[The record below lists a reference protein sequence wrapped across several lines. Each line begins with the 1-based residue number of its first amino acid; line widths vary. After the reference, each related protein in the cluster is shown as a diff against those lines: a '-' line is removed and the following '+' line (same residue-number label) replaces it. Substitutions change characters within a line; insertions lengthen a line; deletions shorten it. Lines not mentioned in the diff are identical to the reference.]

1 MCVYCRLNEKKDS
14 KYIIRKDGKYAMTE
28 DGKKVPKI
36 CPECGAEM
44 TLQIK
49 GEPIYICKNDHYFG
63 TMKFSLKEGFEFDSV
78 NKNKKHLNAVDIMFW
93 DKLNAIAE
101 KIINYDKNTILSY
114 DEKEFMLSLA
124 PGTYLT
130 TDEEIN
136 PLVRNYIK
144 IFGYD
149 CDLNWIDTS
158 NVTDMSYLF
167 DEIRSF
173 TGNVSEW
180 DVSNVTNM
188 GNMFGSTNFNGDISK
203 WDVSNVTDMDSM
215 FEFSLFNGDISNWDV
230 SNVTDM
236 SYMFMESQFN
246 GDISKWDVSNVEV
259 MTCMFYKSQFN
270 GDISKWDVS
279 NVINMKRMFYK
290 SPFSGNLDNW
300 DVRKVSNLVKIF
312 QKTPLESNPPL
323 WYTKKVKEQNGVLV
337 KESFDFDS
345 VNKQKKSI
353 NAYDAILAK
362 IVQKILYKSRL
373 SKEDRN
379 VILSLPVASY
389 KTNDSEIHLLI
400 EKCIEFFGPTCN
412 LNWIDT
418 SNVTNMKK
426 LFWETEFNGDISQWN
441 VSNVTDMTAMFCSQK
456 DSFYAFNGDLNNWD
470 VSNVTTMEM
479 MFMGACGANP
489 SISKW
494 DVSNVK
500 DMYQMF
506 AYNQKFDDDISN
518 WNVGNV
524 RNMALMF
531 YSSGFNGD
539 LSKWDVSKVQDMHGM
554 FSSSYFKGNNGSLS
568 NWDVS
573 NVTNMRSMFN
583 QTNFNDDISNWDVS
597 SVTNMAYMFAY
608 SIFNN
613 DISNWNICPGADTNC
628 MFNRCDIIN
637 EYKPKK
643 LIKESFDFGTINNK
657 KQHINIYDKVFRIIE
672 KIIKKG
678 RITNISNAEYD
689 LLIQYTGIYKPANKQ
704 QLKSIISKFIT
715 YFGNNCNL
723 NWIDVSGI
731 TNMDYLF
738 NESFFD
744 GDISQWDVS
753 NVITMRQ
760 MFGDS
765 MFTSDI
771 SNWNVSNVTNMQ
783 TMFACSKF
791 NGDISQWDVS
801 NVTDMSHMFDNS
813 KFNSDISQWDVSNVT
828 DMSHMFEG
836 PHFNGDISQW
846 DVSNVTDMEA
856 MFYANSVFN
865 QDISN
870 WDVSNVT
877 DMNFMFASTNFNGD
891 ISKWDVS
898 NVIDMHCMFYAN
910 SVFNQDISNWDV
922 KKVKEIGD
930 IFTNSMIQN
939 EYKPKFNITEAFD
952 FGSINDTRSKDALKT
967 IERLQHEQDFIDVP
981 KIKGPELTKLKG
993 FVAGMQKSDPE
1004 IHYTYTQ
1011 DKDNVNGRIL
1021 KIFTNNHV
1029 LHMFVKKYLAL
1040 KEFLE
1045 SKGIELKIVPV
1056 CDQGKLNIWYTG
1068 QTELGIAP
1076 NEYQFDLDTN
1086 ASVLKGWKINNIILD
1101 GFVISFWSTY
1111 DNEGGRSGQQLY
1123 QLAHNSQHV
1132 YLYNCSY
1139 SPNEKEMNKRVVN
1152 VLHHKLKHLKHSTL
1166 HLKAAI
1172 SSINN
1177 GKDVDILALKWLREA
1192 FDFNALK
1199 DTSKTGIQR
1208 TVDAYIETAFKT
1220 DFIAAKTTA
1229 VRKAIEGY
1237 IKSIRRYDYENNL
1250 HFEYTEE
1257 DNILKIKMLKPD
1269 QEICFNTSPII
1280 RLSSKMFNL
1289 GKSLP
1294 KIEFILR
1301 KQGAKILNIHLN
1313 TGLSME
1319 DIATKGHS
1327 LTYYIEHGLYM
1338 LDLKHIALDNLILD
1352 RFVLNDEDISYL
1364 YDLNVK
1370 HIFTPKSRFTSVT
1383 KMINYKEFMNF
1394 PHISFTN
1401 NQGKTPKGLFMDEI
1415 EQVSN
1420 YE

>member
-1 MCVYCRLNEKKDS
+1 
-14 KYIIRKDGKYAMTE
+14 
-28 DGKKVPKI
+28 
-36 CPECGAEM
+36 
-44 TLQIK
+44 
-49 GEPIYICKNDHYFG
+49 
-63 TMKFSLKEGFEFDSV
+63 
-78 NKNKKHLNAVDIMFW
+78 
-93 DKLNAIAE
+93 
-101 KIINYDKNTILSY
+101 
-114 DEKEFMLSLA
+114 
-124 PGTYLT
+124 
-130 TDEEIN
+130 
-136 PLVRNYIK
+136 
-144 IFGYD
+144 
-149 CDLNWIDTS
+149 
-158 NVTDMSYLF
+158 
-167 DEIRSF
+167 
-173 TGNVSEW
+173 
-180 DVSNVTNM
+180 
-188 GNMFGSTNFNGDISK
+188 
-203 WDVSNVTDMDSM
+203 
-215 FEFSLFNGDISNWDV
+215 
-230 SNVTDM
+230 
-236 SYMFMESQFN
+236 
-246 GDISKWDVSNVEV
+246 
-259 MTCMFYKSQFN
+259 
-270 GDISKWDVS
+270 
-279 NVINMKRMFYK
+279 
-290 SPFSGNLDNW
+290 
-300 DVRKVSNLVKIF
+300 
-312 QKTPLESNPPL
+312 
-323 WYTKKVKEQNGVLV
+323 
-337 KESFDFDS
+337 
-345 VNKQKKSI
+345 
-353 NAYDAILAK
+353 
-362 IVQKILYKSRL
+362 
-373 SKEDRN
+373 
-379 VILSLPVASY
+379 
-389 KTNDSEIHLLI
+389 
-400 EKCIEFFGPTCN
+400 
-412 LNWIDT
+412 
-418 SNVTNMKK
+418 
-426 LFWETEFNGDISQWN
+426 
-441 VSNVTDMTAMFCSQK
+441 
-456 DSFYAFNGDLNNWD
+456 
-470 VSNVTTMEM
+470 
-479 MFMGACGANP
+479 
-489 SISKW
+489 
-494 DVSNVK
+494 
-500 DMYQMF
+500 
-506 AYNQKFDDDISN
+506 
-518 WNVGNV
+518 
-524 RNMALMF
+524 
-531 YSSGFNGD
+531 
-539 LSKWDVSKVQDMHGM
+539 
-554 FSSSYFKGNNGSLS
+554 
-568 NWDVS
+568 
-573 NVTNMRSMFN
+573 
-583 QTNFNDDISNWDVS
+583 
-597 SVTNMAYMFAY
+597 
-608 SIFNN
+608 
-613 DISNWNICPGADTNC
+613 
-628 MFNRCDIIN
+628 
-637 EYKPKK
+637 
-643 LIKESFDFGTINNK
+643 
-657 KQHINIYDKVFRIIE
+657 
-672 KIIKKG
+672 
-678 RITNISNAEYD
+678 
-689 LLIQYTGIYKPANKQ
+689 
-704 QLKSIISKFIT
+704 
-715 YFGNNCNL
+715 
-723 NWIDVSGI
+723 
-731 TNMDYLF
+731 
-738 NESFFD
+738 
-744 GDISQWDVS
+744 
-753 NVITMRQ
+753 
-760 MFGDS
+760 
-765 MFTSDI
+765 
-771 SNWNVSNVTNMQ
+771 
-783 TMFACSKF
+783 
-791 NGDISQWDVS
+791 
-801 NVTDMSHMFDNS
+801 
-813 KFNSDISQWDVSNVT
+813 
-828 DMSHMFEG
+828 
-836 PHFNGDISQW
+836 
-846 DVSNVTDMEA
+846 MEA

-898 NVIDMHCMFYAN
+898 NVIDMHCMFKDSKFNGDISQWNVSNVIDMHCMFYAN

-939 EYKPKFNITEAFD
+939 KYKPKFNITEAFD

-1177 GKDVDILALKWLREA
+1177 GKDVDILALKWLGEA

-1237 IKSIRRYDYENNL
+1237 IKSIRRYDYEDNL

-1269 QEICFNTSPII
+1269 QEICFNTSPLIK
-1280 RLSSKMFNL
+1280 LSSKMFNL

-1370 HIFTPKSRFTSVT
+1370 HIYTPKSRFTGVT

-1401 NQGKTPKGLFMDEI
+1401 NQGKTPRGLFMDEI

>member
-49 GEPIYICKNDHYFG
+49 GEPIYICKNNHYFG

-78 NKNKKHLNAVDIMFW
+78 NKNKKKLNAVDIIFW
-93 DKLNAIAE
+93 DKLNAITE

-130 TDEEIN
+130 NDEDLN

-180 DVSNVTNM
+180 NVSNVTNM
-188 GNMFGSTNFNGDISK
+188 GNMFGSTNFNGNLSK

-215 FEFSLFNGDISNWDV
+215 FEFSLFNGDISNWNV

-270 GDISKWDVS
+270 RDISKWDVS

-300 DVRKVSNLVKIF
+300 DVKNVSNLVKIF

-323 WYTKKVKEQNGVLV
+323 WYTKKVNEWNGVLKERNDV
-337 KESFDFDS
+337 LKESFDFDS
-345 VNKQKKSI
+345 VNKRKKSI
-353 NAYDAILAK
+353 NVYDAILTK

-373 SKEDRN
+373 NKEDKN
-379 VILSLPVASY
+379 IILSLPVASY
-389 KTNDSEIHLLI
+389 KTNNSEIHLLI

-426 LFWETEFNGDISQWN
+426 LFWETEFNGDISNWD

-470 VSNVTTMEM
+470 VSNVTTMEC

-506 AYNQKFDDDISN
+506 AWNQKFDGDISN
-518 WNVGNV
+518 WDVSNVT
-524 RNMALMF
+524 NMALMF
-531 YSSGFNGD
+531 YESGFNGD

-554 FSSSYFKGNNGSLS
+554 FSSSSFKGNNGSLNNWNVSNVTNMRGMFRSTFFNSDIS

-573 NVTNMRSMFN
+573 NVIHMDGMFYN
-583 QTNFNDDISNWDVS
+583 STFNKDISKWDINPVAN
-597 SVTNMAYMFAY
+597 TKDML
-608 SIFNN
+608 
-613 DISNWNICPGADTNC
+613 D
-628 MFNRCDIIN
+628 RCDIIN

-643 LIKESFDFGTINNK
+643 LIKESFEFDSIDKGKKTINAYEKLPIILEKVTKYKDLTKDEYYILTSMVGVYKVKNT
-657 KQHINIYDKVFRIIE
+657 DK
-672 KIIKKG
+672 
-678 RITNISNAEYD
+678 
-689 LLIQYTGIYKPANKQ
+689 
-704 QLKSIISKFIT
+704 LKSVINYFIKQ
-715 YFGNNCNL
+715 YGNNCIL
-723 NWIDVSGI
+723 NWIDVSNI
-731 TNMDYLF
+731 TDTSYLF
-738 NESFFD
+738 FQYNFN
-744 GDISQWDVS
+744 GDISQWNVS
-753 NVITMRQ
+753 NVTNMKG
-760 MFGDS
+760 MFSHSGFNGDIS
-765 MFTSDI
+765 QWNVSNVTNMKAMFWRSKFNSDI
-771 SNWNVSNVTNMQ
+771 SNWNVSNVMDAQ
-783 TMFACSKF
+783 
-791 NGDISQWDVS
+791 
-801 NVTDMSHMFDNS
+801 
-813 KFNSDISQWDVSNVT
+813 
-828 DMSHMFEG
+828 
-836 PHFNGDISQW
+836 
-846 DVSNVTDMEA
+846 A
-856 MFYANSVFN
+856 MFMETEFN
-865 QDISN
+865 QDISIWHFN
-870 WDVSNVT
+870 DNAIIS
-877 DMNFMFASTNFNGD
+877 DM
-891 ISKWDVS
+891 
-898 NVIDMHCMFYAN
+898 
-910 SVFNQDISNWDV
+910 
-922 KKVKEIGD
+922 
-930 IFTNSMIQN
+930 FTACPIKN
-939 EYKPKFNITEAFD
+939 EYKPKMIRVNEAFD
-952 FGSINDTRSKDALKT
+952 FNSINDTRSKDALKT
-967 IERLQHEQDFIDVP
+967 IEKLQHEQDFIDVP

-993 FVAGMQKSDPE
+993 FVAGMQKTDPE

-1040 KEFLE
+1040 KNFLD
-1045 SKGIELKIVPV
+1045 SKGIDLKIIPV

-1068 QTELGIAP
+1068 QTEQAIAP

-1101 GFVISFWSTY
+1101 GFVVSFWDTY

-1139 SPNEKEMNKRVVN
+1139 SPNKKEMNKRVTN
-1152 VLHHKLKHLKHSTL
+1152 VLHHKLKQLKHSTL

-1172 SSINN
+1172 GSINN
-1177 GKDVDILALKWLREA
+1177 GKDVDILALKWLGEA
-1192 FDFNALK
+1192 FDFNNLK
-1199 DTSKTGIQR
+1199 NTSKTGIQR
-1208 TVDAYIETAFKT
+1208 AVDTYLETAFKT
-1220 DFIAAKTTA
+1220 DIIVAKTTA

-1237 IKSIRRYDYENNL
+1237 VKSIRRYDNEDNL
-1250 HFEYTEE
+1250 HFEYTED
-1257 DNILKIKMLKPD
+1257 DNILKIKMLNPN
-1269 QEICFNTSPII
+1269 QEIYFNTSPLI

-1294 KIEFILR
+1294 KIEFILWKR
-1301 KQGAKILNIHLN
+1301 GAKILNIHLN

-1327 LTYYIEHGLYM
+1327 LTYYIEHGLYI
-1338 LDLKHIALDNLILD
+1338 LDLKHIALNNLILD

-1370 HIFTPKSRFTSVT
+1370 HIYTPKTRYTGVT

>member
-63 TMKFSLKEGFEFDSV
+63 TMKFSLKEGFEFNSV
-78 NKNKKHLNAVDIMFW
+78 NKNKKHLNAVDIIFW
-93 DKLNAIAE
+93 DKLNAITE

-130 TDEEIN
+130 NDEDLN
-136 PLVRNYIK
+136 SLVRNYIK

-180 DVSNVTNM
+180 NVSSVTDM
-188 GNMFGSTNFNGDISK
+188 GNMFGSTNFNGDLSK
-203 WDVSNVTDMDSM
+203 WDVSSVTNMDSM

-230 SNVTDM
+230 SNVIDM

-300 DVRKVSNLVKIF
+300 NVKNVSNLVKIF

-323 WYTKKVKEQNGVLV
+323 WYTKKVKEWNGVLKEQDRV
-337 KESFDFDS
+337 LKESFDFDS

-353 NAYDAILAK
+353 NAYDAILTK

-441 VSNVTDMTAMFCSQK
+441 VSNVTDMTSMFCSQK

-506 AYNQKFDDDISN
+506 AWNQKFDDDISN

-531 YSSGFNGD
+531 YESGFNGD

-554 FSSSYFKGNNGSLS
+554 FSSSSFKGNNGSLNNWNVSNVTNMRGLFRSTFFNSDIS

-573 NVTNMRSMFN
+573 NVIHMGGIFYNSTFN
-583 QTNFNDDISNWDVS
+583 SDISNWDINPV
-597 SVTNMAYMFAY
+597 
-608 SIFNN
+608 
-613 DISNWNICPGADTNC
+613 ADTKD
-628 MFNRCDIIN
+628 MFYRCDIID

-643 LIKESFDFGTINNK
+643 LIKESFDFDSIDKEKKTINAYEKLPIILEKVSEYKDLTKDEYYILTSMVGVYKVKNIDK
-657 KQHINIYDKVFRIIE
+657 LKAVINYFIKQY
-672 KIIKKG
+672 
-678 RITNISNAEYD
+678 
-689 LLIQYTGIYKPANKQ
+689 
-704 QLKSIISKFIT
+704 
-715 YFGNNCNL
+715 GNNCVL
-723 NWIDVSGI
+723 NWIDVSNI
-731 TNMDYLF
+731 TDMSYLF
-738 NESFFD
+738 FQYKFN
-744 GDISQWDVS
+744 GDISQWNVS
-753 NVITMRQ
+753 NVTNMKG
-760 MFGDS
+760 MFSHSG
-765 MFTSDI
+765 FNGDI
-771 SNWNVSNVTNMQ
+771 SNWNVSNVTNMKA
-783 TMFACSKF
+783 MFWK
-791 NGDISQWDVS
+791 
-801 NVTDMSHMFDNS
+801 S
-813 KFNSDISQWDVSNVT
+813 KFNSDISSWDISNVM
-828 DMSHMFEG
+828 DA
-836 PHFNGDISQW
+836 Q
-846 DVSNVTDMEA
+846 A
-856 MFYANSVFN
+856 MFMETEFN

-870 WDVSNVT
+870 WHFNDNAIIS
-877 DMNFMFASTNFNGD
+877 DMFMACP
-891 ISKWDVS
+891 IK
-898 NVIDMHCMFYAN
+898 
-910 SVFNQDISNWDV
+910 
-922 KKVKEIGD
+922 
-930 IFTNSMIQN
+930 N
-939 EYKPKFNITEAFD
+939 EYKPKMIRMNEAFD
-952 FGSINDTRSKDALKT
+952 FNSINDTRSKDALKT
-967 IERLQHEQDFIDVP
+967 IEKLQHEQDFIDVP

-993 FVAGMQKSDPE
+993 FVAGMQKTDPE

-1011 DKDNVNGRIL
+1011 DKDNVNRRIL

-1040 KEFLE
+1040 KSFLD
-1045 SKGIELKIVPV
+1045 SKGIELKIIPV

-1068 QTELGIAP
+1068 QTEQGIAP

-1101 GFVISFWSTY
+1101 GFVVSFWDTY

-1139 SPNEKEMNKRVVN
+1139 SPNNAKMNKRVAN

-1172 SSINN
+1172 GSINN
-1177 GKDVDILALKWLREA
+1177 GKDVDILALRWVNEA
-1192 FDFNALK
+1192 FDFNTLK

-1208 TVDAYIETAFKT
+1208 TVDAYLETAFKT
-1220 DFIAAKTTA
+1220 DIIAAKTNA
-1229 VRKAIEGY
+1229 IRKAIEGY
-1237 IKSIRRYDYENNL
+1237 IKSIKRYDYKDNL

-1269 QEICFNTSPII
+1269 QEICFNTSPLI

-1294 KIEFILR
+1294 KIEFILW

-1319 DIATKGHS
+1319 DIAAKGHS

-1370 HIFTPKSRFTSVT
+1370 HIFTPKSRFTGVT

>member
-49 GEPIYICKNDHYFG
+49 GEPTYICKNDHYFG

-78 NKNKKHLNAVDIMFW
+78 NKNKKKLNAVDIIFL
-93 DKLNAIAE
+93 DKLNAITE

-124 PGTYLT
+124 PATYLT
-130 TDEEIN
+130 NNEDIN
-136 PLVRNYIK
+136 PLVRNYMK

-180 DVSNVTNM
+180 DVSNVTDM
-188 GNMFGSTNFNGDISK
+188 GNMFGSTNFNGNLSK
-203 WDVSNVTDMDSM
+203 WDVSNVTNMDSM

-246 GDISKWDVSNVEV
+246 GDISNWNVSNVEV
-259 MTCMFYKSQFN
+259 MTSMFYKSQFN
-270 GDISKWDVS
+270 GDIGKWDVS
-279 NVINMKRMFYK
+279 KVINMKRMFYN

-300 DVRKVSNLVKIF
+300 DVSNVSNLVKIF
-312 QKTPLESNPPL
+312 QKTPLESNPPS
-323 WYTKKVKEQNGVLV
+323 WYTKKVNEWNGVI

-353 NAYDAILAK
+353 NVYDEILTK

-373 SKEDRN
+373 NKEDKN
-379 VILSLPVASY
+379 IILSLPVASY
-389 KTNDSEIHLLI
+389 KTDDSEIRLLI

-418 SNVTNMKK
+418 SNVTNMKR

-441 VSNVTDMTAMFCSQK
+441 VGNVTDMTAMFCSQK
-456 DSFYAFNGDLNNWD
+456 DSVYAFNGDLNNWD
-470 VSNVTTMEM
+470 ISNVTTMEC

-489 SISKW
+489 RISKW

-506 AYNQKFDDDISN
+506 AWNQKFDDDISN

-531 YSSGFNGD
+531 YESGFNGD
-539 LSKWDVSKVQDMHGM
+539 LSKWNVSKVQDMHGM
-554 FSSSYFKGNNGSLS
+554 FSSSSFKGNNGSLN
-568 NWDVS
+568 NWNVG
-573 NVTNMRSMFN
+573 NVTNMRGMFKS
-583 QTNFNDDISNWDVS
+583 TFFNCDISNWDISNVIHM
-597 SVTNMAYMFAY
+597 NGMFY
-608 SIFNN
+608 NSTFNK
-613 DISNWNICPGADTNC
+613 DISKWDINPVANTTDI
-628 MFNRCDIIN
+628 FYRCDIIN

-643 LIKESFDFGTINNK
+643 LIKESFDFDSIDKEKKIINA
-657 KQHINIYDKVFRIIE
+657 YDKLPIILE
-672 KIIKKG
+672 KVTAYKNLTKE
-678 RITNISNAEYD
+678 EYYI
-689 LLIQYTGIYKPANKQ
+689 LTSMVGVYKVKNTDK
-704 QLKSIISKFIT
+704 LKSVINYFIKQ
-715 YFGNNCNL
+715 YGNNCNL
-723 NWIDVSGI
+723 NWIDTHDITDMSG
-731 TNMDYLF
+731 LF
-738 NESFFD
+738 FSKY
-744 GDISQWDVS
+744 
-753 NVITMRQ
+753 
-760 MFGDS
+760 
-765 MFTSDI
+765 
-771 SNWNVSNVTNMQ
+771 
-783 TMFACSKF
+783 KF
-791 NGDISQWDVS
+791 NGDISLWNVS
-801 NVTDMSHMFDNS
+801 NVTDMSIMFYDS
-813 KFNSDISQWDVSNVT
+813 A
-828 DMSHMFEG
+828 
-836 PHFNGDISQW
+836 FNG
-846 DVSNVTDMEA
+846 
-856 MFYANSVFN
+856 
-865 QDISN
+865 DISN

-877 DMNFMFASTNFNGD
+877 NMKAMFWKSKFNSD
-891 ISKWDVS
+891 ISSWDVS
-898 NVIDMHCMFYAN
+898 NVMNAHAMFMETE
-910 SVFNQDISNWDV
+910 FNQDISNWHFNDNAITSDMFMACPI
-922 KKVKEIGD
+922 K
-930 IFTNSMIQN
+930 N
-939 EYKPKFNITEAFD
+939 EYKPKMIRLNEAFD
-952 FGSINDTRSKDALKT
+952 FNSINDTRSKDALKT
-967 IERLQHEQDFIDVP
+967 IEKLQHEQDFIDVP

-993 FVAGMQKSDPE
+993 FVAGMQKTDPE

-1040 KEFLE
+1040 KNFLDA
-1045 SKGIELKIVPV
+1045 KGIELKIIPV

-1068 QTELGIAP
+1068 QTEQGIAP

-1101 GFVISFWSTY
+1101 GFVVSFWSTY

-1139 SPNEKEMNKRVVN
+1139 SPNKKEMNKRVAN
-1152 VLHHKLKHLKHSTL
+1152 VLHHKLKHLKHSAL

-1172 SSINN
+1172 GSINN
-1177 GKDVDILALKWLREA
+1177 GKDVDILALRWMNEA

-1208 TVDAYIETAFKT
+1208 TVDAYLETAFKT
-1220 DFIAAKTTA
+1220 DIIAAKTTA
-1229 VRKAIEGY
+1229 VKNAVEGY
-1237 IKSIRRYDYENNL
+1237 IKSIKRYDKDNTL
-1250 HFEYTEE
+1250 FFEYTED
-1257 DNILKIKMLKPD
+1257 DNILKIKMLNSN
-1269 QEICFNTSPII
+1269 QEVCFNTSPLM
-1280 RLSSKMFNL
+1280 RFSSKMFNL

-1294 KIEFILR
+1294 KIEFILW

-1319 DIATKGHS
+1319 YIAAKGHS

-1338 LDLKHIALDNLILD
+1338 LDLKHIALNNLILD
-1352 RFVLNDEDISYL
+1352 RFVLSDEDMEYL

-1370 HIFTPKSRFTSVT
+1370 HIFTPKSRFTGVT

>member
-63 TMKFSLKEGFEFDSV
+63 TMKFSLKEGFEFNSV
-78 NKNKKHLNAVDIMFW
+78 NKNKKKLNAVDIMFW
-93 DKLNAIAE
+93 DKLNAITD
-101 KIINYDKNTILSY
+101 KIINYDKNTLLSY

-124 PGTYLT
+124 PNTYLT
-130 TDEEIN
+130 NDEDIKS
-136 PLVRNYIK
+136 LVRNYIK

-173 TGNVSEW
+173 TGNISEW
-180 DVSNVTNM
+180 NVSNVTDM
-188 GNMFGSTNFNGDISK
+188 EEMFGSTNFNGDLSK
-203 WDVSNVTDMDSM
+203 WDVSSVTNMESM

-236 SYMFMESQFN
+236 SHMFMESRFN

-259 MTCMFYKSQFN
+259 MTSMFYKSQFN

-300 DVRKVSNLVKIF
+300 NVKNVSNLVKIF

-323 WYTKKVKEQNGVLV
+323 WYTKKVKEWNGVLKERNDV
-337 KESFDFDS
+337 LKESFDFDS

-353 NAYDAILAK
+353 NAYDAILTK

-373 SKEDRN
+373 NKEDKN
-379 VILSLPVASY
+379 IILSLPVASY

-418 SNVTNMKK
+418 SNVTNMKR
-426 LFWETEFNGDISQWN
+426 LFWETEFNGDISNWD

-470 VSNVTTMEM
+470 VSNVTTMEC

-489 SISKW
+489 NISKW

-506 AYNQKFDDDISN
+506 AWNQKFDGDISN

-524 RNMALMF
+524 RNMACMF
-531 YSSGFNGD
+531 YESGFNGD

-554 FSSSYFKGNNGSLS
+554 FSSSYFKGNNGSLG
-568 NWDVS
+568 NWNVS

-583 QTNFNDDISNWDVS
+583 QTNFNGDISNWDVRN
-597 SVTNMAYMFAY
+597 VLHMNGMFY
-608 SIFNN
+608 NSTFNR
-613 DISNWNICPGADTNC
+613 DISNWNICPAADTDQ
-628 MFNRCDIIN
+628 MFDRCDIID

-643 LIKESFDFGTINNK
+643 LIKESFEFDSIDKGKKTINAYEKLPIILEKVTKYKDLTKDEYYILTSMVGVYKVKNT
-657 KQHINIYDKVFRIIE
+657 DK
-672 KIIKKG
+672 
-678 RITNISNAEYD
+678 
-689 LLIQYTGIYKPANKQ
+689 
-704 QLKSIISKFIT
+704 LKSVINYFIKQ
-715 YFGNNCNL
+715 YGNNCVF
-723 NWIDVSGI
+723 NWIDVSNI
-731 TNMDYLF
+731 TDMSYLF
-738 NESFFD
+738 FQYKFN
-744 GDISQWDVS
+744 GDISQ
-753 NVITMRQ
+753 
-760 MFGDS
+760 
-765 MFTSDI
+765 
-771 SNWNVSNVTNMQ
+771 WNVSNVTNMKG
-783 TMFACSKF
+783 MFSHSGF
-791 NGDISQWDVS
+791 NG
-801 NVTDMSHMFDNS
+801 
-813 KFNSDISQWDVSNVT
+813 
-828 DMSHMFEG
+828 
-836 PHFNGDISQW
+836 
-846 DVSNVTDMEA
+846 
-856 MFYANSVFN
+856 
-865 QDISN
+865 DISN

-877 DMNFMFASTNFNGD
+877 NMKAMFWKSKFNSD
-891 ISKWDVS
+891 ISSWDVS
-898 NVIDMHCMFYAN
+898 NVMDVQAMFMETE
-910 SVFNQDISNWDV
+910 FNQDISNWHFNDNAIISDMFMACPI
-922 KKVKEIGD
+922 K
-930 IFTNSMIQN
+930 N
-939 EYKPKFNITEAFD
+939 EYKPKMIRMNEAFD
-952 FGSINDTRSKDALKT
+952 FNSINDTRSKDALKT
-967 IERLQHEQDFIDVP
+967 IEKLQHEQDFIDVP

-993 FVAGMQKSDPE
+993 FVAGMQKTDPE

-1040 KEFLE
+1040 KSFLD
-1045 SKGIELKIVPV
+1045 SKGIELKIIPV

-1068 QTELGIAP
+1068 QTEQGIAP

-1101 GFVISFWSTY
+1101 GFVVSFWDTY

-1139 SPNEKEMNKRVVN
+1139 SPNKNEMNKRVAN

-1172 SSINN
+1172 GSINN
-1177 GKDVDILALKWLREA
+1177 GKDVDILALKWLGEA
-1192 FDFNALK
+1192 FDFNNLK
-1199 DTSKTGIQR
+1199 NTSKTGIQR
-1208 TVDAYIETAFKT
+1208 AVDTYLETAFKT
-1220 DFIAAKTTA
+1220 DIIVAKTNA
-1229 VRKAIEGY
+1229 IKKAIEGY
-1237 IKSIRRYDYENNL
+1237 VKSIRRYDNEDSL
-1250 HFEYTEE
+1250 HFEYTED
-1257 DNILKIKMLKPD
+1257 DNILKIKMLNPN
-1269 QEICFNTSPII
+1269 QEICFNTSPLI

-1294 KIEFILR
+1294 KIEFVLWKR
-1301 KQGAKILNIHLN
+1301 GAKILNIHLN

-1327 LTYYIEHGLYM
+1327 LTYYIEHGLYI
-1338 LDLKHIALDNLILD
+1338 LDLKHIALNNLILD

-1370 HIFTPKSRFTSVT
+1370 HIYTPKTRYTGVT

>member
-1 MCVYCRLNEKKDS
+1 MCVYCRLNEKEDS

-49 GEPIYICKNDHYFG
+49 GEPIYICKNNHYFG
-63 TMKFSLKEGFEFDSV
+63 TMKFSLKEGFEFNSV
-78 NKNKKHLNAVDIMFW
+78 NKNKKKLNAVDIIFW
-93 DKLNAIAE
+93 DKLNAITE

-124 PGTYLT
+124 PETYLT
-130 TDEEIN
+130 NDEDIN

-158 NVTDMSYLF
+158 NVTDMGYLF
-167 DEIRSF
+167 DEMRSF

-180 DVSNVTNM
+180 NVSNVTNM
-188 GNMFGSTNFNGDISK
+188 GNMFGSTNFNGDLSK

-290 SPFSGNLDNW
+290 SPFSGNLNNW
-300 DVRKVSNLVKIF
+300 DVKNGSNLVKIF

-323 WYTKKVKEQNGVLV
+323 WYTKKVNEWNGVLKERNDV
-337 KESFDFDS
+337 LKESFDFDS

-353 NAYDAILAK
+353 NVYDAILTK

-373 SKEDRN
+373 NKEDKN
-379 VILSLPVASY
+379 IILSLPVASY
-389 KTNDSEIHLLI
+389 KTNDSEIHLLV
-400 EKCIEFFGPTCN
+400 EKCIEFFGPTCD

-418 SNVTNMKK
+418 SNVTNMKR
-426 LFWETEFNGDISQWN
+426 LFWETEFNGDISNWD

-470 VSNVTTMEM
+470 VSNVTTMEC

-506 AYNQKFDDDISN
+506 AWNQKFDGDISQ
-518 WNVGNV
+518 WNVSNV
-524 RNMALMF
+524 TNMALMF
-531 YSSGFNGD
+531 YESGFNGD

-554 FSSSYFKGNNGSLS
+554 FSSSSFKGNNGSLD

-573 NVTNMRSMFN
+573 NVTNMRGMFRS
-583 QTNFNDDISNWDVS
+583 TFFNSDISNWDVS
-597 SVTNMAYMFAY
+597 NVIHMDGMFY
-608 SIFNN
+608 NSTFNK
-613 DISNWNICPGADTNC
+613 DISKWDINPVANTKD
-628 MFNRCDIIN
+628 MLDRCDIIN

-643 LIKESFDFGTINNK
+643 LIKESFEFDSIDKGKKTINAYEKLPIILEKVTKYKDLTKDEYYILTSMVGVYKVKNT
-657 KQHINIYDKVFRIIE
+657 DK
-672 KIIKKG
+672 
-678 RITNISNAEYD
+678 
-689 LLIQYTGIYKPANKQ
+689 
-704 QLKSIISKFIT
+704 LKSVINYFIKQ
-715 YFGNNCNL
+715 YGNNCIL
-723 NWIDVSGI
+723 NWIDVSNI
-731 TNMDYLF
+731 TDTSYLF
-738 NESFFD
+738 FQYNFN
-744 GDISQWDVS
+744 GDISQWNVS
-753 NVITMRQ
+753 NVTNMKG
-760 MFGDS
+760 MFSHSGFNGDIS
-765 MFTSDI
+765 QWNVSNVTNMKAMFWRSKFNGDI
-771 SNWNVSNVTNMQ
+771 SNWNVSNVMDAQ
-783 TMFACSKF
+783 
-791 NGDISQWDVS
+791 
-801 NVTDMSHMFDNS
+801 
-813 KFNSDISQWDVSNVT
+813 
-828 DMSHMFEG
+828 
-836 PHFNGDISQW
+836 
-846 DVSNVTDMEA
+846 A
-856 MFYANSVFN
+856 MFMETEFN
-865 QDISN
+865 QDISIWHFN
-870 WDVSNVT
+870 DNAIIS
-877 DMNFMFASTNFNGD
+877 DM
-891 ISKWDVS
+891 
-898 NVIDMHCMFYAN
+898 
-910 SVFNQDISNWDV
+910 
-922 KKVKEIGD
+922 
-930 IFTNSMIQN
+930 FTACPIKN
-939 EYKPKFNITEAFD
+939 EYKPKMIRVNEAFD
-952 FGSINDTRSKDALKT
+952 FNSINDTRSKDALKT
-967 IERLQHEQDFIDVP
+967 IEKLQHEQDFIDVP

-993 FVAGMQKSDPE
+993 FVAGMQKTDPE

-1040 KEFLE
+1040 KNFLD
-1045 SKGIELKIVPV
+1045 SKGIDLKIIPV

-1068 QTELGIAP
+1068 QTEQAIAP

-1101 GFVISFWSTY
+1101 GFVVSFWDTY

-1139 SPNEKEMNKRVVN
+1139 SPNKKEMNKRVTN
-1152 VLHHKLKHLKHSTL
+1152 VLHHKLKQLKHSTL

-1172 SSINN
+1172 GSINN
-1177 GKDVDILALKWLREA
+1177 GKDVDILALKWLGEA
-1192 FDFNALK
+1192 FDFNNLK
-1199 DTSKTGIQR
+1199 NTSKTGIQR
-1208 TVDAYIETAFKT
+1208 AVDTYLETAFKT
-1220 DFIAAKTTA
+1220 DIIVAKTNA
-1229 VRKAIEGY
+1229 IKKAIEGY
-1237 IKSIRRYDYENNL
+1237 VKSIRRYDNEDNL
-1250 HFEYTEE
+1250 HFEYTED
-1257 DNILKIKMLKPD
+1257 DNILKIKMLNPN
-1269 QEICFNTSPII
+1269 QEIYFNTSPLI

-1294 KIEFILR
+1294 KIEFILWKR
-1301 KQGAKILNIHLN
+1301 GAKILNIHLN

-1327 LTYYIEHGLYM
+1327 LTYYIEHGLYI
-1338 LDLKHIALDNLILD
+1338 LDLKHIALNNLILD

-1370 HIFTPKSRFTSVT
+1370 HIYTPKTRYTGVT